1 MTNHSENN
9 KRIAKNT
16 LMLYCRMLFSM
27 LVSLY
32 TSRVILDALG
42 VEDFGIQNVVG
53 GFVSM
58 FSLISSSLSSS
69 VGRFLTFELGT
80 GDSESLKKVFSTS
93 VLIHI
98 VLAIIV
104 LVLSETLGVWFL
116 NNKMVIPENRI
127 YAANWVFH
135 ASILTFILGLLSV
148 PYNALIVA
156 HERMSAFAYIGVL
169 EIVLKLVI
177 VLFIAYCP
185 LEFDRL
191 IVCSFLLMGLSV
203 LMRYIYVSY
212 CRRNF
217 DESKI
222 RITFD
227 KKYWKEISAF
237 SAWNF
242 IGCSALLLK
251 NQGVDILLNMFFGP
265 VVNAARGIATTV
277 NGAISKFS
285 GNFMT
290 ALIPQITKSY
300 ASQDLQ
306 YSYSLVQRGS
316 RFSFYIM
323 IFFAFP
329 IIFETE
335 FILDLWLK
343 QYPEHS
349 VNFVRLI
356 LILSIFEN
364 LSRTLVVLLSATG
377 KIRNYQL
384 VVGIVSLLNFP
395 ICYMVLTLGT
405 MPEIVFL
412 IAIFIECC
420 CLILRLIFLK
430 KMLGFSIKNYL
441 ENVLWNIFKVSFF
454 IIVPTLIVYK
464 FMPQPSWTNFL
475 VVIFVNIISSLIAV
489 FYFGCSI
496 NEREF
501 VLTKVCEGFRKV
513 FSIYKI
519 NG

>member
-1 MTNHSENN
+1 MTNHSENT

-16 LMLYCRMLFSM
+16 MMLYIRMLFSM
-27 LVSLY
+27 FVSLY
-32 TSRVILDALG
+32 TSRVILNALG

-53 GFVSM
+53 GVVSM

-116 NNKMVIPENRI
+116 NNKMVIPENRMF
-127 YAANWVFH
+127 AATWVFH

-148 PYNALIVA
+148 PYDALIVA
-156 HERMSAFAYIGVL
+156 HERMSAFAYIGIL

-177 VLFIAYCP
+177 VLFIAYSP
-185 LEFDRL
+185 FKFDKL
-191 IVCSFLLMGLSV
+191 IVCSFLLMGLSI

-217 DESKI
+217 NESKI
-222 RITFD
+222 IITFD
-227 KKYWKEISAF
+227 KKYWKEISTF
-237 SAWNF
+237 SVWNF

-251 NQGVDILLNMFFGP
+251 NQGVDILLNMFYGP
-265 VVNAARGIATTV
+265 VVNAARGIAVTV
-277 NGAISKFS
+277 NGALSKFS

-290 ALIPQITKSY
+290 ALMPQITKSY

-316 RFSFYIM
+316 RFSFYVM

-343 QYPEHS
+343 HYPDHS
-349 VNFVRLI
+349 VNFVRLV
-356 LILSIFEN
+356 LILSIFET

-377 KIRNYQL
+377 NIRNYQL
-384 VVGIVSLLNFP
+384 VVGFVSLLNFP
-395 ICYMVLTLGT
+395 ICYIALASGT

-412 IAIFIECC
+412 VAIFIEFF
-420 CLILRLIFLK
+420 CLLLRLLFLK
-430 KMLGFSIKNYL
+430 KMLGFSIMSYFKN
-441 ENVLWNIFKVSFF
+441 VMHNILKVSFF
-454 IIVPTLIVYK
+454 IIIPTLVVYK
-464 FMPQPSWTNFL
+464 FMPQPNWKSFI
-475 VVIFVNIISSLIAV
+475 VVIFVNIISSIIAV
-489 FYFGCSI
+489 FYIGCSI
-496 NEREF
+496 NERKF
-501 VLTKVCEGFRKV
+501 FLTKV
-513 FSIYKI
+513 
-519 NG
+519 NGCMQKFF